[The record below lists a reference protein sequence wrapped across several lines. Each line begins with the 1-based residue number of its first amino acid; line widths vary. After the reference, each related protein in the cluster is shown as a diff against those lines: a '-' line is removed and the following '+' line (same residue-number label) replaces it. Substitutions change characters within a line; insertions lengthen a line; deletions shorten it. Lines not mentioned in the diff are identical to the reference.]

1 MTLNAGAK
9 LGPYEILSPIGAGGM
24 GEVYK
29 ARDTRLNRTVA
40 IKVLPPHFSDNQ
52 EMKSRFEREAQTI
65 AGLNHPHICVL
76 HDVGQ
81 QDGTDYLVM
90 EYLEGQTLAQRLEK
104 GALPLEEALKIAI
117 EIADALD
124 KAHRQG
130 VVHRDLK
137 PGNVMLTKNGAK
149 LLDFGLA
156 RLKQSTTTPA
166 FTVSNVATEKS
177 GLTLQG
183 AIVGTLQYM
192 APEQLEGKDADARTD
207 IFAFGAVVYEM
218 ITGKRAFEGKSQV
231 SLIGAILER
240 DPIPLK
246 TMKRE
251 VSATLDHVIQRCLA
265 KEPESRWQTANDL
278 TVELRWVEKTPSLAA
293 EPAVQAEQPT
303 SASTRK
309 VRVWMAAAGIFLAIA
324 TALGLILMLADRVPA
339 PETVRFAISMPEGM
353 VLYTNSISISPDG
366 RRIAFS
372 AIDIAAGPPYSLWV
386 RPLDSLI
393 AQPLPGTQGA
403 GLTFWSPD
411 SRSIGFFAQG
421 KLKKIDVA
429 GGPPQTLCDAP
440 TGSGGSWNSEGL
452 IIFAP
457 DSAGPLS
464 RVSAA
469 GGAPTPLT
477 KLTAMQS
484 SHRYP
489 AFLPDGKH
497 FIFSATTAAGAE
509 ILLGKLESGDA
520 SVLLSASSPALFSP
534 AGYVLFARQGV
545 LVTQQFDTKKFRV
558 VGEAIPVTERLLNT
572 GNFVSASVSASGSLV
587 YLPAAVDTG
596 DFQLAW
602 VDRTGK
608 VVDTVGPAGPYRGVE
623 LSLDGKR
630 IAVHRHE
637 GTGGDVWLAEA
648 QGPVRLTFDPSQDNS
663 NPIWSPDGKR
673 IAFGSRRGG
682 KWGIYEKP
690 TDGTGKEELLLEL
703 GSASALMSWSTDG
716 KFLAYTTEHPQTGR
730 DIWAVALT
738 GERKPFPV
746 VENQGRQSMPQISPD
761 GKWIAYVSDET
772 GRFEVYVRPFPT
784 GEGHWQ
790 ITTDGALSD
799 SVRWRGDGKELFYMA
814 PGANVPMMAVPINA
828 GTTFQWGTPR
838 KLFDSF
844 YFGSFGSVHTFH
856 DFSVSP
862 DGQRFLIPQ
871 ANRGAAQA
879 RATPQMTVVLNWT
892 AALNKK

>member
-1 MTLNAGAK
+1 
-9 LGPYEILSPIGAGGM
+9 
-24 GEVYK
+24 
-29 ARDTRLNRTVA
+29 
-40 IKVLPPHFSDNQ
+40 
-52 EMKSRFEREAQTI
+52 
-65 AGLNHPHICVL
+65 
-76 HDVGQ
+76 
-81 QDGTDYLVM
+81 
-90 EYLEGQTLAQRLEK
+90 
-104 GALPLEEALKIAI
+104 
-117 EIADALD
+117 LD
-124 KAHRQG
+124 R
-130 VVHRDLK
+130 
-137 PGNVMLTKNGAK
+137 
-149 LLDFGLA
+149 
-156 RLKQSTTTPA
+156 
-166 FTVSNVATEKS
+166 
-177 GLTLQG
+177 
-183 AIVGTLQYM
+183 
-192 APEQLEGKDADARTD
+192 
-207 IFAFGAVVYEM
+207 
-218 ITGKRAFEGKSQV
+218 
-231 SLIGAILER
+231 
-240 DPIPLK
+240 
-246 TMKRE
+246 
-251 VSATLDHVIQRCLA
+251 VIQRCLA

-278 TVELRWVEKTPSLAA
+278 AVELRWVEKTPSLAA
-293 EPAVQAEQPT
+293 EPAVQAEKRT

-324 TALGLILMLADRVPA
+324 ITLGLILMLADRVPA
-339 PETVRFAISMPEGM
+339 PETMRFAISMPEGM
-353 VLYTNSISISPDG
+353 VFNGSISISPDG

-372 AIDIAAGPPYSLWV
+372 AIDAAGLVSLWV

-403 GLTFWSPD
+403 GLPFWSPD

-440 TGSGGSWNSEGL
+440 AGRGGSWNIEGL

-457 DSAGPLS
+457 DEAAPLS
-464 RVSAA
+464 RVSLA
-469 GGAPTPLT
+469 GGTPTPLT
-477 KLTAMQS
+477 KLTATQS
-484 SHRYP
+484 GHRYP

-509 ILLGKLESGDA
+509 ILLGNLESGDT

-545 LVTQQFDTKKFRV
+545 LVAQQFDTKKFRV
-558 VGEAIPVTERLLNT
+558 VGEAIPVTERLQFSSF

-587 YLPAAVDTG
+587 YLPAAPDTG

-608 VVDTVGPAGPYRGVE
+608 VLDTVGPAGPYRGVE
-623 LSLDGKR
+623 LSPDGKR

-637 GTGGDVWLAEA
+637 GTGGDVWLVEA
-648 QGPVRLTFDPSQDNS
+648 QGPLSRLTFDPSQDNS

-673 IAFGSRRGG
+673 IAFGSLRGG

-703 GSASALMSWSTDG
+703 GSIGAPMSWSTDG
-716 KFLAYTTEHPQTGR
+716 KFLAYITQAPHTGR

-738 GERKPFPV
+738 GGRKPFPV
-746 VENQGRQSMPQISPD
+746 VEDQGPQSMPQISPD
-761 GKWIAYVSDET
+761 GKWIAYVSNET
-772 GRFEVYVRPFPT
+772 GTYEVYVRPFPT

-790 ITTDGALSD
+790 ITTDGALGD
-799 SVRWRGDGKELFYMA
+799 SVRWRGDSKELFYLA
-814 PGANVPMMAVPINA
+814 SGGNVPMMAVPINA

-856 DFSVSP
+856 DFSVTR

-871 ANRGAAQA
+871 ANRGAAQT
-879 RATPQMTVVLNWT
+879 RATSQITVVLNWT